1 MEDLLAVQTV
11 HNQHRSEKTRSSWEK
26 INTPMQQK
34 AFFKLSGFQ
43 YKICYKKGTTNL
55 VADAMSRRHHTG
67 SVCAISAVQP
77 KWLEIIVE

>member
-55 VADAMSRRHHTG
+55 AADAEGLTLEVYVPSLWYNQTG
-67 SVCAISAVQP
+67 L
-77 KWLEIIVE
+77 K